1 MEEKTFLRRTIRQRR
16 RALSQL
22 EQRRASSFLIHNI
35 KKEHFLKRFKH
46 IAIYFPCNGEISL
59 LPLLDYLKKYNK
71 IIYLPILKKN
81 KMYFMRYEGKLKK
94 NRFNIPEPAQQFKK
108 IHPSVLNVVFTP
120 LLAFDDQG
128 NRLGMGGGFYDR
140 CFNYLSFRS
149 HKKPLLY
156 GVAYDW
162 QRISTLNPSSWDI
175 PLQKVITDQRIYHFY
190 EHRN

>member
-22 EQRRASSFLIHNI
+22 KQQQASFSLVQNI
-35 KKEHFLKRFKH
+35 KKLPELKRFKRF
-46 IAIYFPCNGEISL
+46 AIYYPCNGEISL
-59 LPLLDYLKKYNK
+59 LSLLTHLKKYNK
-71 IIYLPILKKN
+71 IIYLPILKGK

-108 IHPSVLNVVFTP
+108 IHPLVLDVVFTP
-120 LLAFDDQG
+120 LLAFDERG

-140 CFNYLSFRS
+140 CFQYLSFRNN
-149 HKKPLLY
+149 KKPLLY

-162 QRISTLNPSSWDI
+162 QRISNLTPNCWDI
-175 PLQKVITDQRIYHFY
+175 PLHKVITDQRIYHFY
-190 EHRN
+190 EH